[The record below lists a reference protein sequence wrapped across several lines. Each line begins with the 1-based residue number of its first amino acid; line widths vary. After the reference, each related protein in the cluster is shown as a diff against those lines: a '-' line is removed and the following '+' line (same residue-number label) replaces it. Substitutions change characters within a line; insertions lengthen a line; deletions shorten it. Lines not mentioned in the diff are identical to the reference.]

1 MTGLRG
7 LRALRGGHSPPTGG
21 SLLAIGL
28 VFGPSAGRGPA
39 EFGSPGCSVR
49 PAQRAEISL
58 KPKEP
63 SSPRGPDPSCPRDG
77 GLASRGVN

>member
-1 MTGLRG
+1 MTGLRE
-7 LRALRGGHSPPTGG
+7 LRALRGGHSPPRGG
-21 SLLAIGL
+21 SLLPIGL
-28 VFGPSAGRGPA
+28 VFGPS

-49 PAQRAEISL
+49 PAQRGEISL